1 MVKAG
6 IMEEIRE
13 NEDERRYGATK
24 IGPARSNSSGTDVS
38 GSGSGGGWKV
48 NEVYTGQLFPV
59 LAKLEFE
66 ASQTTW
72 TPVRDMKALREV
84 ARNTPPRKYLT
95 GENVGGGRGLVVDG
109 GSSGGSA
116 AGNKFWEMSRGTRRT
131 LQTLKGTREWSR
143 NSN

>member
-1 MVKAG
+1 MR
-6 IMEEIRE
+6 MSE
-13 NEDERRYGATK
+13 
-24 IGPARSNSSGTDVS
+24 GTGQQKLVQP
-38 GSGSGGGWKV
+38 
-48 NEVYTGQLFPV
+48 EVIVVVLMLVVVGVVGDGNQLFPV

-116 AGNKFWEMSRGTRRT
+116 AGNKFWEIQNNRPVCHW
-131 LQTLKGTREWSR
+131 KGG
-143 NSN
+143 SNDH

>member
-38 GSGSGGGWKV
+38 GSSRDS
-48 NEVYTGQLFPV
+48 V

-116 AGNKFWEMSRGTRRT
+116 AGNKFWET
-131 LQTLKGTREWSR
+131 LITQIHIVR
-143 NSN
+143 